1 MTWVLSLQ
9 VKCVFKK
16 IEKEEGW
23 SLKSSSS
30 ISVLRVHLRP
40 PPEAP
45 ALEEGLGEQNRA
57 AQEVWAGAE
66 PMSIASRLK
75 DTAQVSL
82 AGWVLPGGGREHTDP
97 SALCLMNQKVTLC
110 IESSQMGPSP
120 PQDRGSQ
127 HGSHSNS
134 GLEWSSG
141 LSRAPQSKLRKVLHG
156 RQTIS
161 MEEGAKV
168 FMPCP

>member
-57 AQEVWAGAE
+57 AQEVW
-66 PMSIASRLK
+66 L
-75 DTAQVSL
+75 V
-82 AGWVLPGGGREHTDP
+82 
-97 SALCLMNQKVTLC
+97 
-110 IESSQMGPSP
+110 
-120 PQDRGSQ
+120 
-127 HGSHSNS
+127 
-134 GLEWSSG
+134 
-141 LSRAPQSKLRKVLHG
+141 QS
-156 RQTIS
+156 
-161 MEEGAKV
+161 
-168 FMPCP
+168 PCP